1 MHKNDLKDFL
11 VDIMNEHHTIFS
23 DISLYE
29 EADAI
34 FVKTVDSERFIVIV
48 TPVVADETIIK
59 LWAKKNPELMSL
71 ALGGLSMKD
80 LECFT
85 EEKANEYLSAIL
97 ERSDFSSI
105 EDLKTRLGN
114 GE

>member
-11 VDIMNEHHTIFS
+11 VDIMNEQHTIFS